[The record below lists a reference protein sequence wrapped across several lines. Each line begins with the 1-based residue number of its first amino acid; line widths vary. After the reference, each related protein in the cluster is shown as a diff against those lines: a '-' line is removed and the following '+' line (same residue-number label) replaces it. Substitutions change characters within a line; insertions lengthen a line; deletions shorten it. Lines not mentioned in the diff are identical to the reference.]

1 MKSLLL
7 VLSASFATC
16 FPSGS
21 RPSER
26 PLALDQVLGLTNLT
40 QVDFDLGGASASA
53 GGVDTLSRRAVQGPH
68 MGRDFPDPSLI
79 FGEGSWKAY
88 GTSSSGK
95 GIPVA
100 TSADGQT
107 WTFSDQDA
115 LPTPGAWVDAG
126 DRGLWAPDVNKNDD
140 GTYVMYY
147 TGKKSGG
154 GSHCIGVATAAVA
167 AGPFVAL
174 DEPLICDDAG
184 GGVIDPAGYDD
195 GVDRWILWKVD
206 GNSLGGASSCTGG
219 PRSGGYT
226 PTPIKIQRMARDA
239 MTLLDSPKTILDNEG
254 ASNDGVVEAPTLY
267 KVRDDLFVLF
277 YSAHCYSSDDY
288 DLEYAWSS
296 TIDGAYG
303 DRGVL
308 LRTVDNRGIFG
319 PGHMDIDP
327 NGSNVVFHGRTAA
340 NEGGGGTRYMYSA
353 QLTIDGKAITAG
365 P

>member
-1 MKSLLL
+1 M
-7 VLSASFATC
+7 
-16 FPSGS
+16 
-21 RPSER
+21 
-26 PLALDQVLGLTNLT
+26 LGLTNLT
-40 QVDFDLGGASASA
+40 LVDLGLSGAVA
-53 GGVDTLSRRAVQGPH
+53 GADVGAVSSRAIQGPH
-68 MGRDFPDPSLI
+68 MDRDFPDPSLI

-100 TSADGQT
+100 TSPDGKS

-115 LPTPGAWVDAG
+115 LPTPGAWVDAN

-154 GSHCIGVATAAVA
+154 SHCIGVATSATA
-167 AGPFVAL
+167 AGPFTAS

-206 GNSLGGASSCTGG
+206 GNSLGGATTCTGG
-219 PRSGGYT
+219 PRSGDYK

-239 MTLLDSPKTILDNEG
+239 ITLLDSPKTILDNEG

-267 KVRDDLFVLF
+267 KVRDDLFVSGLVPSLTAF
-277 YSAHCYSSDDY
+277 LQIACPTLTFFPRARYLPNFAAYEQALHCTHS
-288 DLEYAWSS
+288 
-296 TIDGAYG
+296 
-303 DRGVL
+303 
-308 LRTVDNRGIFG
+308 
-319 PGHMDIDP
+319 
-327 NGSNVVFHGRTAA
+327 
-340 NEGGGGTRYMYSA
+340 
-353 QLTIDGKAITAG
+353 LTC
-365 P
+365 